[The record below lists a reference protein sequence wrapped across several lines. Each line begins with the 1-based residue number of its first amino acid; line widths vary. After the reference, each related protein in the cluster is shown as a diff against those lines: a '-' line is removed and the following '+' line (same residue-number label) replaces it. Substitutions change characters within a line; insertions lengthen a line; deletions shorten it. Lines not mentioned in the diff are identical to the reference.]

1 MSKELRVI
9 ETRDN
14 NGTFSYSTVYGNI
27 RDISYAY
34 PYPYGM
40 IDLSDSEYH
49 EAFGLCEVNRKH
61 GIINLCKR
69 LKKHYSEH
77 PNFASNNL
85 DVFGETKRLSAS
97 KKKHDVY
104 PISYVEITDSENGG
118 FYIENE
124 QHLLIEADSFEDAV
138 SALVKNRADLS
149 GASKLVSGIYEI
161 SRDKRYIGSKRIFTM
176 LTVCKEIVA
185 ENGSHVYESVGF
197 IGDFS
202 LHDLEDGDIFE
213 SYKDDCI
220 RHPLRRCL

>member
-9 ETRDN
+9 ETRN
-14 NGTFSYSTVYGNI
+14 SNGIFSYSTVYGNT

-40 IDLSDSEYH
+40 IDFLGSEYR
-49 EAFGLCEVNRKH
+49 EAFGLCEVSRKH

-77 PNFASNNL
+77 PNFASDNL
-85 DVFGETKRLSAS
+85 WVFGKTKRFSAS
-97 KKKHDVY
+97 KKKHTVY
-104 PISYVEITDSENGG
+104 PVSYVEITDSENGD

-138 SALVKNRADLS
+138 STLIQNRVDLA
-149 GASKLVSGIYEI
+149 GARKLVPGIYEI
-161 SRDKRYIGSKRIFTM
+161 TRDKRYIGNKRIFVM

-202 LHDLEDGDIFE
+202 LYDLEDGEIFD
-213 SYKDDCI
+213 SYKEDCI
-220 RHPLRRCL
+220 RYPLRRCL